1 MRTINK
7 SFDGKKQI
15 PFTVRVT
22 PDRLAEIESIQR
34 AQNVSLNKAVSDLL
48 DEALDN
54 RRQNKVAVAEQ
65 I

>member
-1 MRTINK
+1 MRTRNK

-22 PDRLAEIESIQR
+22 PERLAEIESIQR
-34 AQNVSLNKAVSDLL
+34 VQNVSLNKAVGDLI

-54 RRQNKVAVAEQ
+54 RSRIKVASANR

>member
-34 AQNVSLNKAVSDLL
+34 DQNVSLNKAVSDLL